1 MTTGEII
8 KNARKEWKWSQ
19 ERLAKEVGISRYALS
34 QIENGKELNMNAR
47 TAVKI
52 ANVLGLTLDFLLC
65 RVR

>member
-65 RVR
+65 RER